1 MASGNSM
8 RGAGA
13 GGGHEVLV
21 VGAGISGATI
31 ARRAAEA
38 GRRVLVVEKRDHV
51 AGNCF
56 DFVEE
61 NGLRVS
67 RYGPHFFH
75 TKSERVWA
83 FVQRFAEWTPWSH
96 RVCAYVKE
104 ADKYVPVPVNIDT
117 VNELFSAGVED
128 EAGMAAWLAAET
140 VPCASPQNS
149 RDVGLARVGPRLYEM
164 LFRNYSLKQW
174 ERDPADM
181 DASVLARI
189 PVRANRD
196 DRYFTDPHQALPREG
211 YTAFVQAMLA
221 HPNIEVRLGVD
232 YFAEEA
238 SLRSRSP
245 GERVFYTG
253 PIDRFYADRGLNKLE
268 YRAVTFDWSTVETE
282 ANDTLIYPRS
292 QTNFPSLDYRHTRI
306 TEYKH
311 ILGQLPKDERRVSVL
326 ATEHSVVG
334 GWGQEFYPVPNERN
348 RDLFA
353 RYKAIGDAERDVTF
367 SGRLASYK
375 YFNVS
380 PLYFPLVRANFLTV
394 TLSHRTTVTRTQMD
408 EAILAALETADAAG
422 FA

>member
-1 MASGNSM
+1 MSASAASAPSSE

-13 GGGHEVLV
+13 GGGHNVLV

-104 ADKYVPVPVNIDT
+104 ADKYVPVPVNITT
-117 VNELFSAGVED
+117 VNELFGAGIED

-140 VPCASPQNS
+140 VACASPQNS
-149 RDVGLARVGPRLYEM
+149 RDVGLSRVGPRLYEM

-196 DRYFTDPHQALPREG
+196 DRYFTDPYQALPKDG
-211 YTAFVQAMLA
+211 YTAFVQRMLD

-238 SLRSRSP
+238 SLRPR
-245 GERVFYTG
+245 GGGGGGGADAGRVFYTG
-253 PIDRFYADRGLNKLE
+253 PIDRFYADRGLDKLE

-282 ANDTLIYPRS
+282 ANDTLLYPLA
-292 QTNFPSLDYRHTRI
+292 QTNFPSLDYKHTRI

-311 ILGQLPKDERRVSVL
+311 ILGQRPKDERRVTVL

-334 GWGQEFYPVPNERN
+334 GWGHEYYPVPNDRN
-348 RDLFA
+348 RDLCA
-353 RYKAIGDAERDVTF
+353 RYKALGDAETEVVF
-367 SGRLASYK
+367 SGRLANYK
-375 YFNVS
+375 YFN
-380 PLYFPLVRANFLTV
+380 
-394 TLSHRTTVTRTQMD
+394 MD
-408 EAILAALETADAAG
+408 EAINAALETADAAG
-422 FA
+422 YKRE